1 MKPSELEHLPV
12 KRFGITLT
20 DSTLVVLLLIT
31 CVVGMGV
38 LLAQTQ
44 TMFGGGRLHDQAI
57 QLADEMADQ
66 IKNENNPKQSHES
79 TLGAKCDNTT
89 KQTISASNRVACWQD
104 KVQQQLSNGSSKIY
118 LDRTMQPTQYVIVVS
133 WSAPKTGTAS
143 YILRVK
149 PNETMNE

>member
-1 MKPSELEHLPV
+1 
-12 KRFGITLT
+12 
-20 DSTLVVLLLIT
+20 VVLLLIT

-44 TMFGGGRLHDQAI
+44 TMFGSGRLHDQAI

-66 IKNENNPKQSHES
+66 IKNENNPKQSYES

-104 KVQQQLSNGSSKIY
+104 RIQQQLSNGSSKIY
-118 LDRTMQPTQYVIVVS
+118 LDRHVQPAQYVIVVN

-143 YILRVK
+143 YILRVN
-149 PNETMNE
+149 PNGTKNEQNAVHAVN